1 MSQSARAEV
10 TLSIGGGAD
19 GSAGEDPYL
28 DPVGLFEPMLIRL
41 PDAFEADRALEV
53 LQARTFA
60 SVQRTPVARKKGRRR
75 GG

>member
-1 MSQSARAEV
+1 M
-10 TLSIGGGAD
+10 TLSIGGEPTAALGR
-19 GSAGEDPYL
+19 DPYL